1 MAYQRS
7 MLAMRAASM
16 ATFTW
21 RRVRD
26 DTDGVK
32 EDTIKLVRKRNG
44 IIGSSPAMGLGED
57 YLQSGYNPLAQG

>member
-16 ATFTW
+16 AAFTW

-44 IIGSSPAMGLGED
+44 INGSSPAMGLGED
-57 YLQSGYNPLAQG
+57 YLQGGYNPLA